1 MIVPPCWIT
10 PQLAIIPRP
19 VGEDSLADEMQA
31 LREANIDVV
40 VSLLENHEAVE
51 LGLKKERRVA
61 EHAGM
66 VFVNFPIVDHGVPK
80 STELFLKFL
89 SHLEHHLANGKRIGV
104 HCRACIGRSSVV
116 TASLLVRSGI
126 PLYEAWTTIAIAR
139 QYPVPDTA
147 DQAAWVSQNIRP
159 IAQDSSSPNSKAR
172 QHPIPDTAEQAAR
185 VSQNIRPIIHD
196 SSPPI
201 SKARQ
206 HPVPDTAEQAARV
219 RQNDRPIAHDSSS
232 PISNA
237 RQHRV
242 PDTDEQAARV
252 SRNDRPIA
260 RDSSSSPRT
269 WTAEILKAPPLI
281 APARQFTYPQQIAGE
296 EDALARGAL
305 QLLVHPA
312 SGGDFL
318 ATCALGFTDST
329 MPTGVHPC
337 PNPDELCAVA
347 GGYAYI
353 IDTLHPE
360 HSTLIALMPV
370 VEARPLAEQNLLL
383 FTGFHTLIA
392 WGPNGEAWH
401 TQRLSWEGIRITSIE
416 GDTLYGTGWNLRT
429 DKEVPFAVDLRTGQ
443 HQGGGFS

>member
-1 MIVPPCWIT
+1 M
-10 PQLAIIPRP
+10 
-19 VGEDSLADEMQA
+19 
-31 LREANIDVV
+31 
-40 VSLLENHEAVE
+40 LENHEAVE
-51 LGLKKERRVA
+51 LGLKKERRAA
-61 EHAGM
+61 ERAGM
-66 VFVNFPIVDHGVPK
+66 VFEHFPIVDHSVPK
-80 STELFLKFL
+80 STESFLKFL
-89 SHLEHHLANGKRIGV
+89 SLLEHHLANGKRIGV

-126 PLYEAWTTIAIAR
+126 PLEEAWTTIAIAR
-139 QYPVPDTA
+139 RYPVPDTA
-147 DQAAWVSQNIRP
+147 EQAAWVSQNIRP
-159 IAQDSSSPNSKAR
+159 IAR
-172 QHPIPDTAEQAAR
+172 
-185 VSQNIRPIIHD
+185 D

-201 SKARQ
+201 SNTRQ
-206 HPVPDTAEQAARV
+206 HPVPDTAEQAAGV
-219 RQNDRPIAHDSSS
+219 RPNVRSIAHDSSS

-237 RQHRV
+237 RQHPV
-242 PDTDEQAARV
+242 PDTAEQAPRV
-252 SRNDRPIA
+252 SQNVRPIA
-260 RDSSSSPRT
+260 RDSSSPRT
-269 WTAEILKAPPLI
+269 WTAEILKDPPLI
-281 APARQFTYPQQIAGE
+281 APARQFTYPQQIPGE

-370 VEARPLAEQNLLL
+370 VDARPLAEQNLLL

-392 WGPNGEAWH
+392 WGPDGEAWQ

-429 DKEVPFAVDLRTGQ
+429 DKDVPFAVDLRTGQ